1 MKKILSILL
10 LSLCLI
16 LLLIS
21 FNACKKTKTE
31 VDRAPYLSNDIST
44 FLSDW
49 KYAQSHSFPMGD
61 AREFLIAS
69 DDDNDGTVSVKI
81 PKIMS
86 DDFKFCQASASEYG
100 DDYKFTFNPSST
112 EGNLYDPINGISV
125 SISKSSK
132 SFESCTSDLSVKD
145 GFAYDAELNRWIID
159 DNEKVIVIYFPDN
172 IILQDGSEISNY
184 FTFEEHSAS
193 FAKSLTDDSSG
204 GCR

>member
-21 FNACKKTKTE
+21 ISACKKTKIE
-31 VDRAPYLSNDIST
+31 VDRGYSSKNIDT
-44 FLSDW
+44 FLDDW
-49 KYAQSHSFPMGD
+49 EYAQSTPVPLGD
-61 AREFLIAS
+61 TREFLISS
-69 DDDNDGTVSVKI
+69 DDDKDGTVSVKI
-81 PKIMS
+81 PKIIS
-86 DDFKFCQASASEYG
+86 DDFKFCQASALEYG
-100 DDYKFTFNPSST
+100 DAYWFTYNPSDT

-125 SISKSSK
+125 SVSKSSK

-145 GFAYDAELNRWIID
+145 GFAYDAEFNRWIID
-159 DNEKVIVIYFPDN
+159 DNEKIIVIYFPDN

-184 FTFEEHSAS
+184 FTFEEHSAPFVTS
-193 FAKSLTDDSSG
+193 STDDSAG